1 MDTSDCQKEFHKYV
15 GDSVEFFP
23 CSPTKNLTYA
33 RWDFG
38 EIYVECT
45 DNEPLPQNVTKMSCN
60 QTTFSLTV
68 RELTPENSGGFI
80 FISDVNGKT
89 QPNEI
94 KHLKVHGERLFLC

>member
-1 MDTSDCQKEFHKYV
+1 MDTYDCQKEFHKYV

-68 RELTPENSGGFI
+68 RELTPENSVDFI
-80 FISDVNGKT
+80 FISDVNGKP
-89 QPNEI
+89 QPNVI